1 MADAPG
7 MKLRGRLR
15 IELAAQF
22 GDLNEIATSDFDMV
36 LPVRVTGE
44 GAVGKVNV
52 DETELSRRI
61 RAGADAFAA
70 AVAPTGAEQ
79 PVDRSVVDFCEQVLE
94 LKMTPWQART
104 MAQWFAARGA
114 RVV

>member
-15 IELAAQF
+15 IELAPQF
-22 GDLNEIATSDFDMV
+22 GDLNEIATADFDMT

-44 GAVGKVNV
+44 GAVATINV
-52 DETELSRRI
+52 DESELSRRI

-70 AVAPTGAEQ
+70 AVAPAGDEQ
-79 PVDRSVVDFCEQVLE
+79 PADHSVVDFCERVLE